1 MSACSAGNVD
11 PQRLYRSVR
20 NGDHSVI
27 SRYDGCPPAVEST
40 NLTADPFIEQV
51 SGQFSSRVSHQD
63 HSSKEGS
70 RSGNQAANTQSLD
83 HIRSTGSM
91 LNAVFNVGAF
101 SVLVLRQTG
110 GYIHHKPVMKK
121 KLLLWAWLILPIIV
135 VAYHYGPGQQKT
147 KADELALIS
156 EAINHYTGES
166 RWDKVVELTTKA
178 LEFVSEGDGADTISR
193 QLRLSRAHA
202 RMFNRQLPEA
212 SEELYSLV
220 EEMQEDPSADADQLA
235 SARSAL
241 ANADY
246 YMTWLMRLEGADRN
260 DWEPLIES
268 SRQQY
273 KFLAESTGE
282 AFRSIPGDQIS
293 ESLRNLEASIRLA
306 RMDLNE
312 LQGLP
317 LPSQ

>member
-1 MSACSAGNVD
+1 
-11 PQRLYRSVR
+11 
-20 NGDHSVI
+20 
-27 SRYDGCPPAVEST
+27 
-40 NLTADPFIEQV
+40 
-51 SGQFSSRVSHQD
+51 
-63 HSSKEGS
+63 
-70 RSGNQAANTQSLD
+70 
-83 HIRSTGSM
+83 
-91 LNAVFNVGAF
+91 
-101 SVLVLRQTG
+101 
-110 GYIHHKPVMKK
+110 MKK

-178 LEFVSEGDGADTISR
+178 LEFVPEGDGSDTISR

-220 EEMQEDPSADADQLA
+220 EEMQEDPSADADQLT

-246 YMTWLMRLEGADRN
+246 YMTWLMRLEGADRK

-273 KFLAESTGE
+273 KFLAESTGD
-282 AFRSIPGDQIS
+282 AFRSIPEDQIS